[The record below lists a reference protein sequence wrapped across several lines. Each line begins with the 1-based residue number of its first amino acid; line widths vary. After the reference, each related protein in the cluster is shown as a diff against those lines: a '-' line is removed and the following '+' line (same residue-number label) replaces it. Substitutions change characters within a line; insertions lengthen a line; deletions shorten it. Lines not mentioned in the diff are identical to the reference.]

1 MSRFRYPI
9 TILFSAA
16 MLFLYSCGNDSV
28 DAPNVTTVKV
38 PYQSF
43 PFYKD
48 FSALNVKDVTG
59 SLTKLKAKYPG
70 FLDFYLDTLAGF
82 AFHRQYNDTN
92 QLLNG
97 FFTHKDYLG
106 LMDTVNKAFPDTKNL
121 DEQLKSSLQ
130 YIKYYDSTFELPQQ
144 VYYFVSGLN
153 GYNVV
158 YQNEKNIGIG
168 LDFFLGRK
176 FAPYASVGVPDYAT
190 IRNTPENIPVWV
202 GNMLYEDK
210 YPFVYEERN
219 LLDMMIQKGKELYFL
234 EKITPYLNDSTRLGY
249 TAAQMKWS
257 MEHEP
262 MIYNFLIQNKL
273 LFENDLQKIMRFVTD
288 GPNTAGMPP
297 ESPGNIGSFIGWKI
311 VVKYMENT
319 KISLHQLLEMK
330 DAQKILEGAKYKP

>member
-1 MSRFRYPI
+1 MNK
-9 TILFSAA
+9 FSYRLR
-16 MLFLYSCGNDSV
+16 MLFAIAALFLASCGNNTP
-28 DAPNVTTVKV
+28 DAPNVSSVQV

-43 PFYKD
+43 PFYRD
-48 FSALNVKDVTG
+48 FSSLDVNDITG
-59 SLTKLKAKYPG
+59 SLNKLKTKYPG

-82 AFHRQYNDTN
+82 AFHHQYNDTN
-92 QLLNG
+92 QLLKG
-97 FFTHKDYLG
+97 FFTHKDYVG
-106 LMDTVNKAFPDTKNL
+106 LMDTVNKAFPETKKL
-121 DEQLKSSLQ
+121 DEQLKSSFQ
-130 YIKYYDSTFELPQQ
+130 YIKYYDSTFEIPQQ

-202 GNMLYEDK
+202 GNMIYEDK
-210 YPFVYEERN
+210 YPFVYEEKN

-249 TAAQMKWS
+249 TTAQMNWS
-257 MEHEP
+257 LENEP
-262 MIYNFLIQNKL
+262 LIYNFLIQNKL
-273 LFENDLQKIMRFVTD
+273 LFENDLQKIMRFVSD

-311 VVKYMENT
+311 VRKYMEQA
-319 KISLHQLLEMK
+319 KISMHELLELK